1 MAKIHKILTLD
12 QLIKFCEDNKFYDFN
27 SKDSGYTLSVQ
38 IPGQLSFDSDST
50 QGLLFTKVKTCHTLL
65 NRNGSYVSEDNMKN
79 AMPSLKYR
87 PLLGYIHQ
95 LDSGE

>member
-12 QLIKFCEDNKFYDFN
+12 QLIKFCEDNKFYNFN

-50 QGLLFTKVKTCHTLL
+50 
-65 NRNGSYVSEDNMKN
+65 
-79 AMPSLKYR
+79 
-87 PLLGYIHQ
+87 
-95 LDSGE
+95 